1 MPVLLHRGGG
11 VRADR
16 RRALAALGAPTS
28 PPAPLIPP
36 GDVMCGTP
44 ARRPRR
50 TAGEFFQRTA

>member
-11 VRADR
+11 ARADR
-16 RRALAALGAPTS
+16 RRALAALAAPTS